1 MSLSEDVTRRVSRR
15 AADMPPFLAMEV
27 LEQARRLEAA
37 GRSIVHLEVG
47 EPDFPTPA
55 VVQEAGIRAL
65 REGHTHYTHSLGHPE
80 LREAIAA
87 WYGRNYGVDVSAQR
101 VIVTVGSSAA
111 MLLVFAALLEP
122 GDDVLMTD
130 PCYACYP
137 NFVSAFGGRS
147 VRIAVSERD
156 AFQYDVD
163 AVRARLALRARVL
176 LLNSPA
182 NPTGTLTAPE
192 RMRALVEAAR
202 GRATIVSDE
211 IYHGLTYGPR
221 AHSILE
227 LESDAVVVN
236 GFSKLFA
243 MTGWRLGYLIVPEWL
258 VRPIQKLQQNLFIS
272 APDFSQFA
280 AVAALQH
287 AADDVEHMRR
297 CYDERRR
304 LVLRR
309 LVEIGLPVVCE
320 PAGAFYAFVNVC
332 RLTDDVLAFSRELLE
347 HAGVAVTPG
356 VDFGPGGEGYV
367 RISYA
372 NSLEQI
378 ELGLERI
385 ASYLQRRAA
394 GVVAR

>member
-1 MSLSEDVTRRVSRR
+1 
-15 AADMPPFLAMEV
+15 MPPFLAMEV

-80 LREAIAA
+80 LRQAIAG
-87 WYGRNYGVDVSAQR
+87 WMQQHCGVGVSPDR
-101 VIVTVGSSAA
+101 VIVTLGSSAA
-111 MLLVFAALLEP
+111 MLLAFAALLEP
-122 GDDVLMTD
+122 GDEVLMTD

-147 VRIAVSERD
+147 VRIPVSERD

-163 AVRARLALRARVL
+163 AVLARFTARSRVL

-182 NPTGTLTAPE
+182 NPTGTLTTPE
-192 RMRALVEAAR
+192 RMRALIEAAG
-202 GRATIVSDE
+202 GRVTIVSDE
-211 IYHGLTYGPR
+211 IYHGLTYAER

-227 LESDAVVVN
+227 FEPDAVVVN

-272 APDFSQFA
+272 APDFTQFA

-287 AADDVEHMRR
+287 AAADVEHMRR

-309 LVEIGLPVVCE
+309 LAEIGLPVLCE
-320 PAGAFYAFVNVC
+320 PAGAFYAFVNVR
-332 RLTDDVLAFSRELLE
+332 RLTDDVLAFSREMLE

-356 VDFGPGGEGYV
+356 VDFGPGGAGYV
-367 RISYA
+367 RVSYA

-378 ELGLERI
+378 GIGLHRI
-385 ASYLQRRAA
+385 AAFVAQR
-394 GVVAR
+394 GVPQA